1 MVLDP
6 ILERF
11 VQACPA
17 TVMAR
22 ATLER
27 ALEAGWV
34 DRLFEEYRERQYT
47 RELLFSTTVELM
59 TVVALG
65 LQPSIHAAA
74 RTRQDIGVSLA
85 ALYDKINGTEVG
97 LSRALVV
104 GSAERLR
111 EVARELRGGQAP
123 ILSGYQVRVI
133 DGNHLPASEKRLA
146 ALRGLRG
153 AALPGHSLV
162 VYDPDTR
169 LVIDV
174 VPCEDAYAQERTL
187 VPAILRSVSAGQVW
201 MADRNFSTTAILFGI
216 HLADGAFVI
225 REHGSS
231 PHPEELG
238 TAKHRSSVEAGE
250 IYEQAV
256 RIEGDHG
263 ETLVLRRI
271 ELRLHTPTE
280 NGETVIRIL
289 TNLPKSKSAEEVA
302 RAYRSRWKIEN
313 MFQWLESVLH
323 SEVRTL
329 GHPPAALFAF
339 AVAAVAYNALSVV
352 QSAIEQTHDIK
363 SEGDTAISLYYVM
376 NAVKT
381 EYRGMMVIVPS
392 VSWETI
398 GTMPPSQICKFL
410 VQVARAVDPRQFRKT
425 KTGPKKIVKKGY
437 APGRVARSHSSTA
450 RLLNSKQSSRKSP

>member
-1 MVLDP
+1 MVLDL

-11 VQACPA
+11 VQACPVTA
-17 TVMAR
+17 MAR
-22 ATLER
+22 ATLEKV
-27 ALEAGWV
+27 LEARWV

-59 TVVALG
+59 SVVALG

-74 RTRQDIGVSLA
+74 QARQDLGVSLA

-111 EVARELRGGQAP
+111 ETAQALRGDQAQVMP
-123 ILSGYQVRVI
+123 GYEVRVI

-162 VYDPDTR
+162 MYDPDTK
-169 LVIDV
+169 LVTDV

-187 VPAILRSVSAGQVW
+187 VPAILRSVRPGQLVI
-201 MADRNFSTTAILFGI
+201 ADRNFSTTAILFGI
-216 HLADGAFVI
+216 HLAGGAIII

-231 PHPEELG
+231 PNPEELG
-238 TAKHRSSVEAGE
+238 TPKHRGSVEAGE

-256 RIEGDHG
+256 QITGGGG

-271 ELRLHTPTE
+271 ELRLHTPTDD
-280 NGETVIRIL
+280 GETVIRIL
-289 TNLPKSKSAEEVA
+289 TNLPRSKSAKEVA

-339 AVAAVAYNALSVV
+339 AVSAVAYNALSVV
-352 QSAIEQTHDIK
+352 QSAIEQAHEIK
-363 SEGDTAISLYYVM
+363 SEGDGALSLYYLM
-376 NAVKT
+376 NEVRT
-381 EYRGMMVIVPS
+381 EYRGMMKVVPPEL
-392 VSWETI
+392 WEPISAMTS
-398 GTMPPSQICKFL
+398 GQICTFIVNAASL
-410 VQVARAVDPRQFRKT
+410 VDPRQFRKT
-425 KTGPKKIVKKGY
+425 RTGPKKVQRKGY
-437 APGRVARSHSSTA
+437 APGRVARAHVSTA
-450 RLLNSKQSSRKSP
+450 RLLNSRKSTGKSP

>member
-1 MVLDP
+1 
-6 ILERF
+6 
-11 VQACPA
+11 
-17 TVMAR
+17 MAR

-74 RTRQDIGVSLA
+74 RTRRDIGVSLA
-85 ALYDKINGTEVG
+85 ALYDNGTEVG

-104 GSAERLR
+104 GSAERLW
-111 EVARELRGGQAP
+111 EVARELRGDQAP
-123 ILSGYQVRVI
+123 IVSGYQVRVI

-162 VYDPDTR
+162 VYDPDAR

-231 PHPEELG
+231 PNPEELG
-238 TAKHRSSVEAGE
+238 TAKHRGSVEAGE

-263 ETLVLRRI
+263 ETLVFRRI

-280 NGETVIRIL
+280 DGETVIRIL
-289 TNLPKSKSAEEVA
+289 TNLPKSKSADEVA

-398 GTMPPSQICKFL
+398 GRMPPSQFCKFL
-410 VQVARAVDPRQFRKT
+410 VQVAMAVDSRQFRKT
-425 KTGPKKIVKKGY
+425 KTGPKKIMKKGY

-450 RLLNSKQSSRKSP
+450 RLLNSKKSSRKSP

>member
-1 MVLDP
+1 
-6 ILERF
+6 
-11 VQACPA
+11 
-17 TVMAR
+17 
-22 ATLER
+22 
-27 ALEAGWV
+27 
-34 DRLFEEYRERQYT
+34 
-47 RELLFSTTVELM
+47 
-59 TVVALG
+59 
-65 LQPSIHAAA
+65 
-74 RTRQDIGVSLA
+74 
-85 ALYDKINGTEVG
+85 
-97 LSRALVV
+97 
-104 GSAERLR
+104 
-111 EVARELRGGQAP
+111 
-123 ILSGYQVRVI
+123 
-133 DGNHLPASEKRLA
+133 
-146 ALRGLRG
+146 
-153 AALPGHSLV
+153 LV
-162 VYDPDTR
+162 VYDPDAR

-231 PHPEELG
+231 PNPEELG
-238 TAKHRSSVEAGE
+238 TAKHRGSVEAGE

-263 ETLVLRRI
+263 ETLVFRRI

-363 SEGDTAISLYYVM
+363 SEGDTAISLYYVV

-398 GTMPPSQICKFL
+398 GTMPPSKICKFL